1 MRRSWMV
8 LWLLCSCGSP
18 GELEGALGKPDFA
31 AAGEL
36 IYVKTSRGLTRISL
50 NGEGRAA
57 IFAARYSVLDMSQDG
72 AVFVLGDSETNLYL
86 GDPKT
91 GEVRQIKALNRRTG
105 DARLSP
111 DGKTLAAVRHADFSL
126 PQAEW
131 SKTEDDALYL
141 IDVASGAVEVIPPSS
156 ADWPTMLSWSADGES
171 LWLRLFSNKAQRF
184 ELKSRTR
191 AEAEFPS
198 EGLWPSPLR
207 PPQTCDGMTLNTRG
221 WRGDEGLVLERP
233 GQEPTLLV
241 KVTGR
246 KRGFHDYQQTLTPH
260 MFSTDCTAA
269 LFSFSQQLWIVELK
283 SKKVAP
289 LLEGGDPFPVP

>member
-1 MRRSWMV
+1 MRRYWVM
-8 LWLLCSCGSP
+8 LWLLCSCGSS
-18 GELEGALGKPDFA
+18 GELQNALARPDFVVED
-31 AAGEL
+31 EL
-36 IYVKTSRGLTRISL
+36 IYAKTSSGLTRINL
-50 NGEGRAA
+50 RGEGRAA

-72 AVFVLGDSETNLYL
+72 AVFVLGDSDTNLYL
-86 GDPKT
+86 GNPKT
-91 GEVRQIKALNRRTG
+91 GEVRQIKALNQRTG
-105 DARLSP
+105 QARLSP

-131 SKTEDDALYL
+131 SKTDDDTIYL
-141 IDVASGAVEVIPPSS
+141 IDVATGAVEVIPPSS
-156 ADWPTMLSWSADGES
+156 ADWPTALSWSADGEI
-171 LWLRLFSNKAQRF
+171 LWLQLFSNKAQRF

-191 AEAEFPS
+191 TEAELPS
-198 EGLWPSPLR
+198 DGLWPSPIQ
-207 PPQTCDGMTLNTRG
+207 PPQSCDGMTLNTKG

-246 KRGFHDYQQTLTPH
+246 KRGFHDYQPTLTPH
-260 MFSTDCTAA
+260 MFSKGCAAA
-269 LFSFSQQLWIVELK
+269 LFSFSQKLWIVDLE